1 MVLFFF
7 KILQGFDNLEGFINC
22 ESVVVEYV
30 KHSNHIIYFK
40 KMKKFGLIF
49 FFGIFFFACNPKK
62 ENAEISK
69 EKETSIEI
77 FPESTFTLTDANKLI
92 ELPLHCVA
100 TEYPYKPGETLE
112 SKADLVEP
120 VSVHPIFYG
129 CFDWHSAVHG
139 YWSMVSLLKQFPEMD
154 RAEEVRK
161 ILKEKITPENVVVET
176 AYFEKPINKT
186 FERTYGWAWL
196 LTLSEELH
204 NWDDPL
210 ARQLE
215 QHLQPLTDIIVLR
228 YKDFLPKLNYPI
240 RVGEHANT
248 AFGLTFAYDYAKT
261 IGDTELQKLIEKRAR
276 DFYLKDENCP
286 ITWEPSGFDFL
297 SPCLEE
303 VDIMRR
309 VLPEEEFLAWLD
321 KFLPELANEDYHLK
335 VGEVSDRTDGKLVHL
350 DGLNFSRAWV
360 FYGLANEYPQYRHLK
375 NLANEHVAY
384 SYPNLVGDSYEGGH
398 WLGSFAIYALNTLH
412 GK

>member
-1 MVLFFF
+1 MQKLSIIILTVFFVISC
-7 KILQGFDNLEGFINC
+7 KN
-22 ESVVVEYV
+22 SR
-30 KHSNHIIYFK
+30 
-40 KMKKFGLIF
+40 
-49 FFGIFFFACNPKK
+49 K
-62 ENAEISK
+62 ENSEISQK
-69 EKETSIEI
+69 EEI
-77 FPESTFTLTDANKLI
+77 VIQTFPRPTFTLAEADKLI
-92 ELPLHCVA
+92 ELPLHCVG

-112 SKADLVEP
+112 SENDLVEP
-120 VSVHPIFYG
+120 IAVHPIFYG

-139 YWSMVSLLKQFPEMD
+139 YWSMLTLLKQFPEMD
-154 RAEEVRK
+154 KAEEVRK
-161 ILKEKITPENVVVET
+161 ILKDKITSENVKIEV
-176 AYFEKPINKT
+176 AYFEKQINKS

-196 LTLSEELH
+196 LKLSEELH

-210 ARQLE
+210 AKELE
-215 QHLQPLTDIIVLR
+215 QNLKPLADIIVLR
-228 YKDFLPKLNYPI
+228 YKEFLPKLNYPI

-248 AFGLTFAYDYAKT
+248 AFGLTFAYDYANS
-261 IGDTELQKLIEKRAR
+261 IGDSELKQLIEKRAR
-276 DFYLKDENCP
+276 DFYTNDENCP

-309 VLPEEEFLAWLD
+309 VLSSEEFSTWIAA
-321 KFLPELANEDYHLK
+321 FLPQLAYGNYHLK

-360 FYGLANEYPQYRHLK
+360 FYGLAKQYPKYKHLK

-398 WLGSFAIYALNTLH
+398 WLGSFAIYTLNTLH